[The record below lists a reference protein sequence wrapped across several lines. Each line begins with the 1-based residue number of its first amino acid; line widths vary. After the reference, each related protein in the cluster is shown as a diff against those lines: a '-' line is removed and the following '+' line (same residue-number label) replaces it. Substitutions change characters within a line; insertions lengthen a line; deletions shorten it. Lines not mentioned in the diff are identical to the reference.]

1 MVAAVEGRWL
11 RLETRDVGQTT
22 RNCSVVVDGQHTS
35 SARDTLLAGRRV
47 SSGMNARF
55 AMRSVEHLILH

>member
-22 RNCSVVVDGQHTS
+22 RNCSVVVVDGQHTS
-35 SARDTLLAGRRV
+35 SARDTLLA
-47 SSGMNARF
+47 AR
-55 AMRSVEHLILH
+55 SI